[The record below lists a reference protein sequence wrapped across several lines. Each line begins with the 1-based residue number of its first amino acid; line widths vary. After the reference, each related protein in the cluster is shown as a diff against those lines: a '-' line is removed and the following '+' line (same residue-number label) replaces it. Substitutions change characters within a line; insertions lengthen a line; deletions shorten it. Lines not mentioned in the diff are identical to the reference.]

1 LDENVDAPFPVKT
14 KSPRKS
20 PSPKKSPRR
29 TPKIDFVALNKKE
42 VRPIKV
48 FKPAPTVKASPT
60 RLDKVLKTKASPHRG
75 AVNVNT
81 NKPDS
86 LYHNIL
92 YKKPNEKVKTP
103 VREPEPIYSK
113 QSTPEKH
120 YIMQKE
126 TSP

>member
-1 LDENVDAPFPVKT
+1 M
-14 KSPRKS
+14 
-20 PSPKKSPRR
+20 
-29 TPKIDFVALNKKE
+29 
-42 VRPIKV
+42 
-48 FKPAPTVKASPT
+48 KASPT

-126 TSP
+126 TSPQEMPTQFPEADTIHINLNKDESYEIQQEPIQVVEPVFDVESIHAEVE